1 MSGSKLPPC
10 PGCGVSPTWSTL
22 RPGVLRFACACN
34 GLDLEIPQGGA
45 PSDAI
50 DKIKETIERAHR
62 EEYADFVSK
71 MVLGSSGRA
80 Q

>member
-1 MSGSKLPPC
+1 MADIKLPPC

-22 RPGVLRFACACN
+22 RPGCLRFACACN
-34 GLDLEIPQGGA
+34 GLDLEIPKGGA
-45 PSDAI
+45 PSDVI

-62 EEYADFVSK
+62 EEYQAFVSK
-71 MVLGSSGRA
+71 VVFCSPGRA